1 MCCAGLTETILD
13 LNAASSLMDVKH
25 SKKLSKRGILCQPWR
40 MNDGSPAL
48 TNLAIRTARAS
59 DTEAITHIYAHHVQ
73 HGTAS
78 FDAIARTLVQ
88 TEEKILD
95 ILSKGWPFIVAE
107 RAETIMGYAYVTAFR
122 DRLAYSF
129 TCEDS
134 IYVDP
139 ECVGQGVGGRLMRAL
154 MDQASACG
162 FRQMMAVIGGGEP
175 ASVALH
181 TKMGFTHAGRMRNV
195 GRKFG
200 RWLDTVY
207 MQAELGEGDRSA
219 PTKEPA

>member
-1 MCCAGLTETILD
+1 
-13 LNAASSLMDVKH
+13 
-25 SKKLSKRGILCQPWR
+25 
-40 MNDGSPAL
+40 MNEGRTAL
-48 TNLAIRTARAS
+48 TNLAMRTARAS
-59 DTEAITHIYAHHVQ
+59 DAEAIARIYAHHVQ

-78 FDAIARTLVQ
+78 FDAIPRTPVQ
-88 TEEKILD
+88 TEEKILE

-139 ECVGQGVGGRLMRAL
+139 ACVGQGVGVQLMRAL
-154 MDQASACG
+154 MEQASNCG
-162 FRQMMAVIGGGEP
+162 FRQMIAVIGGGEP

-181 TKMGFTHAGRMRNV
+181 HKMGFAHAGRMRNV

-219 PTKEPA
+219 PAREPA

>member
-1 MCCAGLTETILD
+1 
-13 LNAASSLMDVKH
+13 
-25 SKKLSKRGILCQPWR
+25 

-48 TNLAIRTARAS
+48 TNLVVRSAHAA
-59 DTEAITHIYAHHVQ
+59 DAEAIARIYAHHVQ

-78 FDAIARTLVQ
+78 FDAVSHTPVQ
-88 TEEKILD
+88 TEEKIRD

-107 RAETIMGYAYVTAFR
+107 RAETIIGYAYVTAFR
-122 DRLAYSF
+122 DRPAYGY

-139 ECVGQGVGGRLMRAL
+139 AFVGQGVGVQLMRAL
-154 MDQASACG
+154 MEQARDCG
-162 FRQMMAVIGGGEP
+162 FRQMIAVIGGGEP

-181 TKMGFTHAGRMRNV
+181 SKMGFTHAGRMRNV

-219 PTKEPA
+219 PAREPA

>member
-1 MCCAGLTETILD
+1 
-13 LNAASSLMDVKH
+13 MDD
-25 SKKLSKRGILCQPWR
+25 RR
-40 MNDGSPAL
+40 PAL
-48 TNLAIRTARAS
+48 TNVEVRSARGS
-59 DTEAITHIYAHHVQ
+59 DAEAIARIYAHHVQ

-78 FDAIARTLVQ
+78 FDAIARTPVQ
-88 TEEKILD
+88 TEEKIRE
-95 ILSKGWPFIVAE
+95 ISSKGWPFIVAE
-107 RAETIMGYAYVTAFR
+107 RAETIMGYAYVTGFR
-122 DRLAYSF
+122 DRPAYGY

-139 ECVGQGVGGRLMRAL
+139 DCVGQGVGVVLLRAL
-154 MDQASACG
+154 MEQARTSG
-162 FRQMMAVIGGGEP
+162 FRQMIAVIGGGEP

-181 TKMGFTHAGRMRNV
+181 HKMGFTHAGRMRNI

-219 PTKEPA
+219 PSKEPA

>member
-1 MCCAGLTETILD
+1 
-13 LNAASSLMDVKH
+13 
-25 SKKLSKRGILCQPWR
+25 
-40 MNDGSPAL
+40 MNEVRTAL
-48 TNLAIRTARAS
+48 TNLAMRTARAA
-59 DTEAITHIYAHHVQ
+59 DAEAIARIYAHHVQ

-78 FDAIARTLVQ
+78 FDAIPRTLVQ
-88 TEEKILD
+88 TEEKILE

-107 RAETIMGYAYVTAFR
+107 HAETITGYAYVTAFR

-129 TCEDS
+129 ICENS

-139 ECVGQGVGGRLMRAL
+139 AYVGQGVGVQLMRTL
-154 MDQASACG
+154 MEQASHCG
-162 FRQMMAVIGGGEP
+162 FRQMIAVIGGGEP

-181 TKMGFTHAGRMRNV
+181 HKMGFTHAGRMRSV

-207 MQAELGEGDRSA
+207 MQAELGVGDRSA
-219 PTKEPA
+219 PAREPA

>member
-1 MCCAGLTETILD
+1 MHDG
-13 LNAASSLMDVKH
+13 
-25 SKKLSKRGILCQPWR
+25 KL
-40 MNDGSPAL
+40 AL
-48 TNLAIRTARAS
+48 TNVVVRPARAS
-59 DTEAITHIYAHHVQ
+59 DAEAIARIYAHHVQ

-78 FDAIARTLVQ
+78 FDAIAGTAAQ
-88 TEEKILD
+88 TEEKIRE
-95 ILSKGWPFIVAE
+95 ISSKGWPFIVAE
-107 RAETIMGYAYVTAFR
+107 RAETIMGYAYVTGFR
-122 DRLAYSF
+122 DRPAYGY

-139 ECVGQGVGGRLMRAL
+139 DCVGRGVGVLLMRVL
-154 MDQASACG
+154 MEQARTSG
-162 FRQMMAVIGGGEP
+162 FRQMIAVIGGGEP

-181 TKMGFTHAGRMRNV
+181 HRMGFAHAGRMRNI

-219 PTKEPA
+219 PSKEPA

>member
-1 MCCAGLTETILD
+1 
-13 LNAASSLMDVKH
+13 
-25 SKKLSKRGILCQPWR
+25 

-48 TNLAIRTARAS
+48 TNLVVRSAHAS
-59 DTEAITHIYAHHVQ
+59 DAEAIARIYAHHVQ

-78 FDAIARTLVQ
+78 FDAVARTSVQ
-88 TEEKILD
+88 TEEKIGD
-95 ILSKGWPFIVAE
+95 ILTKGWPFIVAE
-107 RAETIMGYAYVTAFR
+107 RAETIIGYAYVTAFR
-122 DRLAYSF
+122 DRPAYGY

-139 ECVGQGVGGRLMRAL
+139 AFVGQGVGVQLMRAL
-154 MDQASACG
+154 MEQARDCG
-162 FRQMMAVIGGGEP
+162 FRQMIAVIGGGEP
-175 ASVALH
+175 GSVALH
-181 TKMGFTHAGRMRNV
+181 SKMGFTHAGRMRNV

-219 PTKEPA
+219 PAREPA